1 MRAWGPDAMRLS
13 ELAARHLL
21 LPLHE
26 RLRGRDTLAQW
37 QSLRAHDRLSS
48 ASLGTVRLAK
58 LRRLIAHCQQH
69 VPYYQQV
76 FAQQGVL
83 KPAEFQCSDLPR
95 LPILER
101 AILRERG
108 DELKALGWE
117 ERLIRYSTGGSTGEP
132 LVFYTDKH
140 RESCLNAQKLRAR
153 AWFGVMPGDRQVDFW
168 GSPIELS
175 RQNQLRRLKD
185 RWLLNQVVLSAS
197 NLSLERIDGYIAYL
211 NRFRPRLIYGYPTV
225 LYRIANR
232 ILETTKARRSQCPPK
247 LIACTS
253 EMLLPHM
260 RAVIAEAFACPIANE
275 YGSRDGGMIAHE
287 CPEGHLHL
295 FSDHVVV
302 EVDQPDAEGIGD
314 LLITNLDGF
323 GMPFI
328 RYRIG
333 DRGALTDAP
342 CPCGLP
348 LPRLRELQG
357 RANDFLIGRGGRMIH
372 SSAANYVLREISA
385 LRQYQVRQRADH
397 HFDLYMVL
405 HRPLTEDERT
415 RIRSGLQQ
423 VIDEPMDVNL
433 IEQDSIAPEPSGKYR
448 WVISEARS

>member
-1 MRAWGPDAMRLS
+1 MRLS

-26 RLRGRDTLAQW
+26 RLRGRDTIAQW
-37 QSLRAHDRLSS
+37 RALRAHDRLSS
-48 ASLGTVRLAK
+48 ESLEAARLAK
-58 LRRLIAHCQQH
+58 LRRLIVHCQQH
-69 VPYYQQV
+69 VPYYQRV
-76 FAQQGVL
+76 FAQLGDL
-83 KPAEFQCSDLPR
+83 NPAHFQIADLAR

-101 AILRERG
+101 ATLRERG
-108 DELKALGWE
+108 DELTAQGWQK
-117 ERLIRYSTGGSTGEP
+117 RLIRYSTGGSTGEP

-153 AWFGVMPGDRQVDFW
+153 TWFGVMPGDRQVDFW

-175 RQNQLRRLKD
+175 RQNRLRRLKD

-197 NLSLERIDGYIAYL
+197 NLTLARIDGYIGDL

-225 LYRIANR
+225 IYRIASR
-232 ILETTKARRSQCPPK
+232 ILETGKADSPGGSRWDRQWSPK

-287 CPEGHLHL
+287 CPAGHLHL

-302 EVDQPDAEGIGD
+302 EVDRPDAEGMGD
-314 LLITNLDGF
+314 LLITNLDGY

-333 DRGALTDAP
+333 DRGALSDES

-357 RANDFLIGRGGRMIH
+357 RANDFLIGRDGRMIH
-372 SSAANYVLREISA
+372 SSAANYVLREIPA

-415 RIRSGLQQ
+415 RIRTGLQQ
-423 VIDEPMDVNL
+423 VIDEPLNVNL

>member
-1 MRAWGPDAMRLS
+1 MRLS

-37 QSLRAHDRLSS
+37 RAFRAQDHQSP
-48 ASLGTVRLAK
+48 ASLDAVRLAK

-76 FAQQGVL
+76 FAEGSAL
-83 KPAEFQCSDLPR
+83 NPAEFQFTDLAR

-101 AILRERG
+101 AALRERG
-108 DELKALGWE
+108 DELKAQGWDD
-117 ERLIRYSTGGSTGEP
+117 RLIRYSTGGSTGEP

-140 RESCLNAQKLRAR
+140 RESCLNAQKLRGR
-153 AWFGVMPGDRQVDFW
+153 AWFGVLPGDRQIDFW

-175 RQNQLRRLKD
+175 RQSRLRRLKD

-197 NLSLERIDGYIAYL
+197 NLSLERIDGYLAYL
-211 NRFRPRLIYGYPTV
+211 DHFQPRLIYGYPTV
-225 LYRIANR
+225 IYRIASR
-232 ILETTKARRSQCPPK
+232 ILETGKARRPWSPK

-253 EMLLPHM
+253 EMLWPHM
-260 RAVIAEAFACPIANE
+260 RAVIAQAFECPIANE

-295 FSDHVVV
+295 FAEHVVV
-302 EVDQPDAEGIGD
+302 EVDQPDAEGVGD
-314 LLITNLDGF
+314 LLVTNLDGF

-333 DRGALTDAP
+333 DRGALTEAP

-348 LPRLRELQG
+348 LPRLRQLQG
-357 RANDFLIGRGGRMIH
+357 RANDFLIGRDGRMIH
-372 SSAANYVLREISA
+372 SSTANYVLREIPA
-385 LRQYQVRQRADH
+385 LRQYQLRQRADR

-405 HRPLTEDERT
+405 HRPLTDDERT

-423 VIDEPMDVNL
+423 VIDEPLEVNL
-433 IEQDSIAPEPSGKYR
+433 IEQEHIAPEPSGKYR

>member
-1 MRAWGPDAMRLS
+1 MRLS

-26 RLRGRDTLAQW
+26 RLRGRDTIAQW
-37 QSLRAHDRLSS
+37 RALRAQDQCS
-48 ASLGTVRLAK
+48 AVSLETVRLAK

-69 VPYYQQV
+69 VPYYRQL
-76 FAQQGVL
+76 FAQQDAL
-83 KPAEFQCSDLPR
+83 NPADFQFADLAR
-95 LPILER
+95 LPVLER

-108 DELKALGWE
+108 EELKAQGWQD
-117 ERLIRYSTGGSTGEP
+117 RLIRYSTGGSTGEP
-132 LVFYTDKH
+132 LVFSTDKH

-153 AWFGVMPGDRQVDFW
+153 TWFGVMPGERQVDFW

-175 RQNQLRRLKD
+175 RQNRLRRLKD

-197 NLSLERIDGYIAYL
+197 NLSLERIDGYIASL
-211 NRFRPRLIYGYPTV
+211 NRVQPRLIYGYPTV

-232 ILETTKARRSQCPPK
+232 ILETTEAGSPHGSPSGLQWAPK

-260 RAVIAEAFACPIANE
+260 RAVIADAFECPIANE

-302 EVDQPDAEGIGD
+302 EVDQPDSDEIGD

-323 GMPFI
+323 GMPFL

-342 CPCGLP
+342 CTCGLP

-372 SSAANYVLREISA
+372 SSAANYVLREIPA

-405 HRPLTEDERT
+405 HRPLTEDEQA
-415 RIRSGLQQ
+415 RIRSGLQR
-423 VIDEPMDVNL
+423 VIDEPLDVNL

>member
-1 MRAWGPDAMRLS
+1 MRLS

-26 RLRGRDTLAQW
+26 RLRGRDTHAQW
-37 QSLRAHDRLSS
+37 RALRALDQR
-48 ASLGTVRLAK
+48 SLGALEAARLAK
-58 LRRLIAHCQQH
+58 LRRLLAHCQQH
-69 VPYYQQV
+69 VPYYQRV
-76 FAQQGVL
+76 FAQLGKL
-83 KPAEFQCSDLPR
+83 NPAEFQFADLAR
-95 LPILER
+95 LPVLER
-101 AILRERG
+101 AILREQG
-108 DELKALGWE
+108 DELQAQGWQ

-140 RESCLNAQKLRAR
+140 REACLNAQKLRAR
-153 AWFGVMPGDRQVDFW
+153 TWFGVLPGDRQVDFW

-197 NLSLERIDGYIAYL
+197 NLTLERIDGYIGYL

-225 LYRIANR
+225 IYRIANR
-232 ILETTKARRSQCPPK
+232 ILETGQTAGSQWSPT

-260 RAVIAEAFACPIANE
+260 RAVIAEAFECPIANE

-295 FSDHVVV
+295 FSDHVIV
-302 EVDQPDAEGIGD
+302 EVDQPDADGVGD
-314 LLITNLDGF
+314 LLVTNLDGF

-333 DRGALTDAP
+333 DRGALSDEP

-357 RANDFLIGRGGRMIH
+357 RANDFLIGRDGRMIH
-372 SSAANYVLREISA
+372 SSTANYVLREIPA
-385 LRQYQVRQRADH
+385 LRQYQLRQRADRH
-397 HFDLYMVL
+397 CDLYMVL
-405 HRPLTEDERT
+405 HRPLTETELT

-423 VIDEPMDVNL
+423 VIDEPLEVTL

-448 WVISEARS
+448 WVISEAHS